1 MIVLVDAYHLRPMKE
16 QTRALFLQPVYKQD
30 INCISIISYKAV
42 INLKENA
49 KLHICKVLFTSISFA
64 MVLRFLSSAAPFG
77 LKLL

>member
-30 INCISIISYKAV
+30 INCISIISYKAG

-49 KLHICKVLFTSISFA
+49 KLHI
-64 MVLRFLSSAAPFG
+64 
-77 LKLL
+77 